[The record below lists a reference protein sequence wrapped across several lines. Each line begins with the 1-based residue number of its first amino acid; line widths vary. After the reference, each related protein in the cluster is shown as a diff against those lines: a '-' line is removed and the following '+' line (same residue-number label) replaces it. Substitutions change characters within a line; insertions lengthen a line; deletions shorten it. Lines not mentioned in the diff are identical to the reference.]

1 MSQRVTIVINDELM
15 IKLRNLHA
23 KKIKESHQFVSFS
36 KLLNELLISGL
47 KKQ

>member
-15 IKLRNLHA
+15 IKLRNLQA

>member
-15 IKLRNLHA
+15 VKLRNLQA

-36 KLLNELLISGL
+36 KLLNELLISSL

>member
-15 IKLRNLHA
+15 IKLRNLQA
-23 KKIKESHQFVSFS
+23 KKLRESHQFVSFS

>member
-15 IKLRNLHA
+15 IKLRNLQA

-36 KLLNELLISGL
+36 KLLNELLISSL

>member
-15 IKLRNLHA
+15 IKLRNLQA

-36 KLLNELLISGL
+36 KLLNELLIPGL

>member
-15 IKLRNLHA
+15 IKLRNLQA

-36 KLLNELLISGL
+36 KLLNDLLISGL

>member
-15 IKLRNLHA
+15 IKLRNLKA

-36 KLLNELLISGL
+36 KLLNELLISSL

>member
-15 IKLRNLHA
+15 IKLRNLQA
-23 KKIKESHQFVSFS
+23 KKIKEYHQFVSFS

>member
-1 MSQRVTIVINDELM
+1 MSQRVTIVINDEIM
-15 IKLRNLHA
+15 IKLRNLQA